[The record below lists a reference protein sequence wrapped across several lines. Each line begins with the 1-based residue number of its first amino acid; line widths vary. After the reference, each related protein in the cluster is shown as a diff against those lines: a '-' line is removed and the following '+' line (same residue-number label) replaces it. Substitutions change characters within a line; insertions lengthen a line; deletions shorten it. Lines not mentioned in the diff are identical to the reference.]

1 MKRFRT
7 AVFGGYQKT
16 EVDEYVNFLVKELE
30 DVKAEANQTLQEQ
43 ENKYGFDQDERKQLQ
58 AQIEEL
64 KENERAAEDR
74 HRQEIEDFKSR
85 LNQYEESYNEFSK
98 MISSAKKEADTI
110 LSEAKRQADE
120 LLAEAEKKS
129 RNLLE
134 SAQEEVLAYQNQ
146 AEGLIKRKR
155 EANEKDYERAQ
166 NQIKEYVDS
175 INKAQS
181 ALVDAYNELGA
192 VVSKLP
198 IRMETVLSKKTSS
211 PSEESES

>member
-7 AVFGGYQKT
+7 AVFRGYQKT

-110 LSEAKRQADE
+110 LSEAKRQANV
-120 LLAEAEKKS
+120 LLAEAEEKS

>member
-1 MKRFRT
+1 MNAQPRT
-7 AVFGGYQKT
+7 A
-16 EVDEYVNFLVKELE
+16 
-30 DVKAEANQTLQEQ
+30 
-43 ENKYGFDQDERKQLQ
+43 
-58 AQIEEL
+58 
-64 KENERAAEDR
+64 
-74 HRQEIEDFKSR
+74 
-85 LNQYEESYNEFSK
+85 
-98 MISSAKKEADTI
+98 I
-110 LSEAKRQADE
+110 LSEAKRQANE
-120 LLAEAEKKS
+120 LLAEAEEKS

-155 EANEKDYERAQ
+155 EAHEKDYERAQ

>member
-58 AQIEEL
+58 AKIEEL
-64 KENERAAEDR
+64 KENERAAKDR
-74 HRQEIEDFKSR
+74 HRREIEDFKSR

-110 LSEAKRQADE
+110 LSEAKRQANE
-120 LLAEAEKKS
+120 LLAEAEEKS